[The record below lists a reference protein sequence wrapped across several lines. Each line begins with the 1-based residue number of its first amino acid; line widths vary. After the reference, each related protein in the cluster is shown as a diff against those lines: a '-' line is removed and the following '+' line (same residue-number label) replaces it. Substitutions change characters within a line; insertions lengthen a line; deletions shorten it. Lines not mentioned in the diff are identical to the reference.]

1 MKFIKK
7 LKNMYRKSHILIFKK
22 TGLDEWRFPQISR
35 AIEFND
41 DISLS
46 VQGSY
51 YHYCLPRRT
60 LPYNQYKNLEFALT
74 KNGRFVSVGAV
85 LSSQPEGD
93 IWCDYFDGSIY
104 GYVPVEKIE
113 KLYQL
118 LKKEYGLKR
127 K

>member
-7 LKNMYRKSHILIFKK
+7 LKNMYRKSHVLIFKK

-41 DISLS
+41 DIFLS

-60 LPYNQYKNLEFALT
+60 LPYSQYKNLEFALT

-85 LSSQPEGD
+85 LSVED